1 MSPPAPASDDA
12 SLDNPSLLRAGSS
25 ERSVEVSLRA
35 APRGGR
41 LGLAGEFTG
50 SGLCCLALAALG
62 LGVMQ
67 AFGGLTDAALLLVAA
82 SLALAVMALRTGLRI
97 AGRTWWV
104 VITVIVGLTNLLY
117 PRLGGPFGYHVGA
130 QVALA
135 LALTATAGAAC
146 VLRSGRVALALLGT
160 AALCLVGLMA
170 VTWNWGAGKIDVLSA
185 VSGATAALLHGAN
198 PYGPVFTMYI
208 GQYPWHVHAHFVYG
222 PIVPVL
228 AALGWLVG
236 DVRVMSVAALGVTFA
251 GLWLLARQG
260 GHRVDAH
267 RVVALAIASPFNVGM
282 VNRGWV
288 EVYIVAGVV
297 MWLAL
302 RGLRRRL
309 AVACLGVALLVNP
322 LTPLVLLPAFLWSR
336 RARREI
342 VAAAIGAAIFAL
354 PFILI
359 AGVGPFYSAVIGFQ
373 LSMPVW
379 PGALTVTAFTLQSW
393 HLALSSL
400 VTVMV
405 VLIALA
411 VIGWRGRPHCLGD
424 LPVQSAGLL
433 LAAFLFAKL
442 AFFNEYYLAA
452 AMLVTGLAGV
462 GIALP
467 SGDVALP
474 DVRALRRLV
483 PGWRPPR
490 PEGSTV
496 DGAGVA
502 PLG

>member
-1 MSPPAPASDDA
+1 
-12 SLDNPSLLRAGSS
+12 
-25 ERSVEVSLRA
+25 
-35 APRGGR
+35 
-41 LGLAGEFTG
+41 
-50 SGLCCLALAALG
+50 
-62 LGVMQ
+62 
-67 AFGGLTDAALLLVAA
+67 
-82 SLALAVMALRTGLRI
+82 
-97 AGRTWWV
+97 
-104 VITVIVGLTNLLY
+104 
-117 PRLGGPFGYHVGA
+117 
-130 QVALA
+130 
-135 LALTATAGAAC
+135 
-146 VLRSGRVALALLGT
+146 
-160 AALCLVGLMA
+160 MA

-208 GQYPWHVHAHFVYG
+208 GQYPGHVHAHFVYG

-260 GHRVDAH
+260 GHRVDAY
-267 RVVALAIASPFNVGM
+267 RVAALAIASPFNVGM

-373 LSMPVW
+373 LSMPTW

-411 VIGWRGRPHCLGD
+411 VFGWRGRPHCLGD
-424 LPVQSAGLL
+424 LAVQAAVLL

-474 DVRALRRLV
+474 DLRALRRLV
-483 PGWRPPR
+483 PRWRPLR
-490 PEGSTV
+490 REGSTV

>member
-1 MSPPAPASDDA
+1 MPH
-12 SLDNPSLLRAGSS
+12 
-25 ERSVEVSLRA
+25 
-35 APRGGR
+35 GGP
-41 LGLAGEFTG
+41 LGLGGEFLG
-50 SGLCCLALAALG
+50 SGLCCLALAALAI
-62 LGVMQ
+62 GVMQ
-67 AFGGLTDAALLLVAA
+67 AFGALTDAALLLVAA
-82 SLALAVMALRTGLRI
+82 SLVLAVMALKTGLRM
-97 AGRTWWV
+97 AGRAWWV
-104 VITVIVGLTNLLY
+104 VATVIVGLTNLLY
-117 PRLGGPFGYHVGA
+117 PRLGGPFAYHVGA

-146 VLRSGRVALALLGT
+146 VLRPGRAALALLG
-160 AALCLVGLMA
+160 AATLCLLGLMA
-170 VTWNWGAGKIDVLSA
+170 VTWNWGADRIDVFTA

-198 PYGPVFTMYI
+198 PYGPVFSMNI
-208 GQYPWHVHAHFVYG
+208 PQYPGLVHAHFVYG

-236 DVRVMSVAALGVTFA
+236 DIRVMSVAALGVTFA

-260 GHRVDAH
+260 GHRFDAH

-282 VNRGWV
+282 VNRSWV
-288 EVYIVAGVV
+288 EVYIGAGVV

-309 AVACLGVALLVNP
+309 AIACLGVALLVNP

-336 RARREI
+336 RARREM

-354 PFILI
+354 PFVLI
-359 AGVGPFYSAVIGFQ
+359 TGVGPFFSAVIGFQ
-373 LSMPVW
+373 LSLPTW

-405 VLIALA
+405 VLIALV
-411 VIGWRGRPHCLGD
+411 VIGWRGRLHREVPER
-424 LPVQSAGLL
+424 VRAAVLL
-433 LAAFLFAKL
+433 LATFLFAKL
-442 AFFNEYYLAA
+442 AFLNEYYLAA

-462 GIALP
+462 GVALP
-467 SGDVALP
+467 SGDVSLP
-474 DVRALRRLV
+474 GVRALGHLV
-483 PGWRPPR
+483 PGWRPLR
-490 PEGSTV
+490 PEDSTV
-496 DGAGVA
+496 DGAGTA

>member
-1 MSPPAPASDDA
+1 
-12 SLDNPSLLRAGSS
+12 
-25 ERSVEVSLRA
+25 
-35 APRGGR
+35 
-41 LGLAGEFTG
+41 
-50 SGLCCLALAALG
+50 
-62 LGVMQ
+62 MQ
-67 AFGGLTDAALLLVAA
+67 AFGALTDAALLLVAA
-82 SLALAVMALRTGLRI
+82 SLVVAVMALKTGLRV
-97 AGRTWWV
+97 AGRAWWV

-117 PRLGGPFGYHVGA
+117 PRLGGPFAYHVGA
-130 QVALA
+130 QLALA
-135 LALTATAGAAC
+135 LALTATTGAAC
-146 VLRSGRVALALLGT
+146 VLRPGRAALALLG
-160 AALCLVGLMA
+160 AATLCLLGLMA
-170 VTWNWGAGKIDVLSA
+170 VTWNWGADRIDVFTA

-198 PYGPVFTMYI
+198 PYGPVFTMSI
-208 GQYPWHVHAHFVYG
+208 PQYPGHVHAHFVYG

-260 GHRVDAH
+260 GHRFDAH

-282 VNRGWV
+282 VNRSWV
-288 EVYIVAGVV
+288 EVYIGAGVV

-309 AVACLGVALLVNP
+309 AIACLGVALLVNP

-336 RARREI
+336 RARREML
-342 VAAAIGAAIFAL
+342 AAAIGAAIFAL
-354 PFILI
+354 PFVLI
-359 AGVGPFYSAVIGFQ
+359 TGVGPFFSAVIGFQ
-373 LSMPVW
+373 LSVPPW
-379 PGALTVTAFTLQSW
+379 PGALTITAFTLQSW

-424 LPVQSAGLL
+424 LAVQAAVLL

-462 GIALP
+462 GVALP
-467 SGDVALP
+467 SGDVSLP
-474 DVRALRRLV
+474 GVRALGHLV
-483 PGWRPPR
+483 PGWRPLR
-490 PEGSTV
+490 PEDSTV
-496 DGAGVA
+496 DGAGTA

>member
-1 MSPPAPASDDA
+1 VPHGGP
-12 SLDNPSLLRAGSS
+12 LGLGGEFLGSS
-25 ERSVEVSLRA
+25 
-35 APRGGR
+35 
-41 LGLAGEFTG
+41 
-50 SGLCCLALAALG
+50 LCCLALAALAI
-62 LGVMQ
+62 GVMQ
-67 AFGGLTDAALLLVAA
+67 AFGALTDAALLLVAA
-82 SLALAVMALRTGLRI
+82 SLVLAVMALKTGLRM
-97 AGRTWWV
+97 AGRAWWV
-104 VITVIVGLTNLLY
+104 VATVIVGLTNLLY
-117 PRLGGPFGYHVGA
+117 PRLGGPFAYHVGA

-146 VLRSGRVALALLGT
+146 VLRPGRAALALLG
-160 AALCLVGLMA
+160 AATLCLLGLMA
-170 VTWNWGAGKIDVLSA
+170 VTWNWGADRIDVFTA

-198 PYGPVFTMYI
+198 PYGPVFSMNI
-208 GQYPWHVHAHFVYG
+208 PQYPGLVHAHFVYG

-236 DVRVMSVAALGVTFA
+236 DIRVMSVAALGVTFA

-260 GHRVDAH
+260 GHRFDAH

-282 VNRGWV
+282 VNRSWV
-288 EVYIVAGVV
+288 EVYIGAGVV

-309 AVACLGVALLVNP
+309 AIACLGVALLVNP

-336 RARREI
+336 RARREM

-354 PFILI
+354 PFVLI
-359 AGVGPFYSAVIGFQ
+359 TGVGPFFSAVIGFQ
-373 LSMPVW
+373 LSLPTW

-405 VLIALA
+405 VLIALV
-411 VIGWRGRPHCLGD
+411 VIGWRGRPHSLGD
-424 LPVQSAGLL
+424 LAVQAAVLL
-433 LAAFLFAKL
+433 LATFLFAKL
-442 AFFNEYYLAA
+442 AFLNEYYLAA

-462 GIALP
+462 GVALP
-467 SGDVALP
+467 SGDVSLP
-474 DVRALRRLV
+474 DVRALGRLV
-483 PGWRPPR
+483 PGWRPLR
-490 PEGSTV
+490 PADSTV
-496 DGAGVA
+496 DGAGTA